1 MKVGLFF
8 GSFNPIHI
16 GHLAI
21 ANYMLEFTDL
31 SEIWLVVSPQNPF
44 KSKTKLVNENERL
57 RMVELAVEAD
67 YKIKP
72 TDIEFR
78 LPKPSY
84 TIDTLTYL
92 AEKYP
97 AKEFV
102 LIIGSDNLEFF
113 HKWKNYEII
122 LNNYSLYVYP
132 RPGHGLGNYENH
144 KNVKPV
150 NAPRI
155 EISSS
160 FIREAVKEGKDIRF
174 FLSKPVYDYITQ
186 MHFYEK

>member
-1 MKVGLFF
+1 MKIGLFF

-21 ANYMLEFTDL
+21 ANYMIEFTDL
-31 SEIWLVVSPQNPF
+31 SEIWLIVSPQNPF
-44 KSKTKLVNENERL
+44 KSKESLVNEYERIK
-57 RMVELAVEAD
+57 MVELAVGNE

-72 TDIEFR
+72 SDIEFR

-92 AEKYP
+92 TEKHP
-97 AKEFV
+97 TKEFV
-102 LIIGSDNLEFF
+102 ILIGSDNLDFF
-113 HKWKNYEII
+113 HKWKNYEQI
-122 LNNYSLYVYP
+122 LDQYKLYVYP
-132 RPGHGLGNYENH
+132 RPGYGLGVYENH
-144 KNVKPV
+144 KNVQLV
-150 NAPRI
+150 QAPQM

-160 FIREAVKEGKDIRF
+160 FIRQAFKEGKDIRF
-174 FLSKPVYDYITQ
+174 FLHQPVYDYIVQ

>member
-1 MKVGLFF
+1 MKIGLFF

-21 ANYMLEFTDL
+21 ANYMIEFTDL
-31 SEIWLVVSPQNPF
+31 SEIWLIVSPQNPF
-44 KSKTKLVNENERL
+44 KSKESLVNEYERIK
-57 RMVELAVEAD
+57 MVELAVGND

-72 TDIEFR
+72 SDIEFR

-92 AEKYP
+92 AEKHP
-97 AKEFV
+97 TKDFV
-102 LIIGSDNLEFF
+102 ILIGSDNLTYF
-113 HKWKNYEII
+113 HKWKNNEQI
-122 LNNYSLYVYP
+122 LDRYKVYVYP
-132 RPGHGLGNYENH
+132 RPGHGLGVYENH
-144 KNVKPV
+144 KNVQLV
-150 NAPRI
+150 QAPQM

-160 FIREAVKEGKDIRF
+160 FIRQSIKEGKDIRF
-174 FLSKPVYDYITQ
+174 FLHQPVYDYIAQ